1 MTDEKRQHLRRA
13 REFLGTAQ
21 LADLRHAALELRF
34 CLEAMTSEK
43 LRVFEKYL
51 PRSFVERT
59 YQAQKLLKAMKQIDP
74 NADRGYQLYVG
85 GRATPGVPA
94 DPADMQL
101 VGEHVAFNIKW
112 LDKQYHKL
120 GSLLHA
126 QRQIAPEDEAEL
138 RAYLTSIVDAVKK
151 AQAGSITGSALADN
165 WRYTCNL
172 CGEEFTVS
180 RHFAQAER
188 CATCPN
194 PECEAEYDTIEMQT
208 GKWASGCGDIPSRAG
223 VVASRSRSNS
233 VMSNP
238 AIALSAKRASVGT

>member
-74 NADRGYQLYVG
+74 NADRGHQLYVG

-101 VGEHVAFNIKW
+101 VGEHVEVQHQVA
-112 LDKQYHKL
+112 
-120 GSLLHA
+120 
-126 QRQIAPEDEAEL
+126 RQAVSQARLAAARAAPD
-138 RAYLTSIVDAVKK
+138 
-151 AQAGSITGSALADN
+151 
-165 WRYTCNL
+165 
-172 CGEEFTVS
+172 
-180 RHFAQAER
+180 
-188 CATCPN
+188 
-194 PECEAEYDTIEMQT
+194 
-208 GKWASGCGDIPSRAG
+208 RAG
-223 VVASRSRSNS
+223 GRSRT
-233 VMSNP
+233 
-238 AIALSAKRASVGT
+238 ASLPHEHRRCG